1 MRTTYRLGTPV
12 GYWWGDERRLCARS
26 FMPRNSCAR
35 EHDVPLP
42 NHEMPSSNERVT
54 ESVTTARGVHRMHAM
69 DEQSR
74 GDAAVRLSRI
84 AGQVAGLQRMV
95 AEDRYCVDVLLQVAA
110 VRAALAE
117 VSKVVLANHVQ
128 TCLTEALRSGG
139 KAERRVKVDELM
151 DIFSRYCGLGMPSRA
166 PARVGRSSKNK

>member
-1 MRTTYRLGTPV
+1 
-12 GYWWGDERRLCARS
+12 
-26 FMPRNSCAR
+26 
-35 EHDVPLP
+35 
-42 NHEMPSSNERVT
+42 
-54 ESVTTARGVHRMHAM
+54 M

-74 GDAAVRLSRI
+74 GEAAVRLSRV

-117 VSKVVLANHVQ
+117 VGKVVLANHVE
-128 TCLTEALRSGG
+128 TCLTEALRSGS

-151 DIFSRYCGLGMPSRA
+151 EIFSRYCALGTPSRA
-166 PARVGRSSKNK
+166 PSRVGKSLKSR